1 MKHCYVF
8 ILHLQSLAYARRI
21 ADALIALQQ
30 HGSSEYIGWELRFSC
45 ALPCIVEKLQMI
57 TSEMEADLE
66 IWKQGTEQQ
75 RDQFYEL
82 NYFTSQQLLLLREKL
97 GRLKNDTLREV
108 NPEAM
113 TLLQSI
119 SREVYPQVVREQV
132 VTVTTMLEEHK
143 RVARGPPPD
152 QVEEEQRMEHVV
164 EETSSLLKDILK
176 TERSKNAAR
185 LSQLG
190 DAKLSDEKQSILVN
204 LKENFGYSKE
214 LILLAFEHCDNP
226 EDENEIAEWCTDNQD
241 LYQSEEAGGG
251 EAEEEEGEEE
261 EYIVVETHDDR
272 KVKQT
277 EEEKDHQEKMELP
290 AAKLVKEMKPGLPKL
305 VVKERT
311 VVDIDHPVVQELLS
325 LDYPLEQCLDA
336 AEQYPNDPDAAFTFL
351 QQSGQQGELFKES
364 LKDDVLVVGNADDLS
379 LQFNSSEVPP
389 LDEGGFNR
397 QLGQESAGR

>member
-1 MKHCYVF
+1 MKHCYMF
-8 ILHLQSLAYARRI
+8 TLHLQSLEYARRI
-21 ADALIALQQ
+21 AESLIALQQ
-30 HGSSEYIGWELRFSC
+30 HGSSEYIGWELHFSC

-57 TSEMEADLE
+57 ASKMEADLE

-251 EAEEEEGEEE
+251 GVEEEEGEEE
-261 EYIVVETHDDR
+261 EYVVVETDDD
-272 KVKQT
+272 KEVKQT
-277 EEEKDHQEKMELP
+277 KEDHQERMELP
-290 AAKLVKEMKPGLPKL
+290 AAEFVNKMKASLPKL
-305 VVKERT
+305 VVKERI
-311 VVDIDHPVVQELLS
+311 VVDISHPVVQELLS
-325 LDYPLEQCLDA
+325 LDYPLGQCLDA
-336 AEQYPNDPDAAFTFL
+336 AEQYPDDADAAFTFL
-351 QQSGQQGELFKES
+351 QQIGEQGELFKES
-364 LKDDVLVVGNADDLS
+364 LKDDVLMVGNADDLS
-379 LQFNSSEVPP
+379 LHSSSSERSP
-389 LDEGGFNR
+389 LDEGGFDR
-397 QLGQESAGR
+397 QLGQELTGR